1 VSAGNRESG
10 RKDADA
16 EVAQTAERLRNAL
29 ADETA
34 KSEQHRQEQTQKAK
48 GLFGRR
54 GGKK

>member
-1 VSAGNRESG
+1 VNAGNRESG

-29 ADETA
+29 AAETA